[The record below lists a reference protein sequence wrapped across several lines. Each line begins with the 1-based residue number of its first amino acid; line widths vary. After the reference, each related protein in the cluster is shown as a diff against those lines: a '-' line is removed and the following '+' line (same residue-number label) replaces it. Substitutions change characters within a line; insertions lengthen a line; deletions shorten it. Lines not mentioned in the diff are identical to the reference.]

1 MRDVLAVSAGGA
13 LGALARYG
21 LQLAW
26 PVPAAGFPW
35 STLVINATGCLLIGV
50 LMERVDGPLRPFLG
64 AGVLGG
70 FTTFSAYA
78 VEISG
83 LPWSVGVPYLL
94 ATLLVA
100 LPAVFLGAR
109 LGRRA

>member
-26 PVPAAGFPW
+26 PVPAGGFPW
-35 STLVINATGCLLIGV
+35 STLVINASGCLLIGV
-50 LMERVDGPLRPFLG
+50 LMARVAGPQPFLG

-78 VEISG
+78 AEIRG
-83 LPWSVGVPYLL
+83 VPWTVGVPYLL
-94 ATLLVA
+94 ATLLIA